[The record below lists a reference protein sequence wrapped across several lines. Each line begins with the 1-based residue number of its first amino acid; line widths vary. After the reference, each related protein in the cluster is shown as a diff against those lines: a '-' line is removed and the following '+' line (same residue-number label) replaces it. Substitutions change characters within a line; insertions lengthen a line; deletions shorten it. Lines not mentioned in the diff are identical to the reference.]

1 MVVLQRCL
9 GAVWPSATAGD
20 KLGRSV
26 RRNLS
31 WNMEVSVQGSRR
43 SRWTVDL
50 AARTARSEIK
60 DKATIEFP
68 KINDAFTGRANRYAY
83 AVAFPVPWQQTCGL
97 VKYDMH
103 SDSLDRLVL
112 PEGDYAGEPCFV
124 PDPEGQAED
133 DGWLLSFVTD
143 LRANIGELWIIDAR
157 DIRKPVGSIEIP
169 VWTPAGVHGSW
180 IDDSAI

>member
-1 MVVLQRCL
+1 MEHGGVGSGQPPLALDSRPCRTHRQ
-9 GAVWPSATAGD
+9 
-20 KLGRSV
+20 V
-26 RRNLS
+26 RD
-31 WNMEVSVQGSRR
+31 QGQ
-43 SRWTVDL
+43 DH
-50 AARTARSEIK
+50 
-60 DKATIEFP
+60 DQFP

-103 SDSLDRLVL
+103 SDSVDRLVL

-143 LRANIGELWIIDAR
+143 LHANIGELWIIDAR
-157 DIRKPVGSIEIP
+157 DICKPVGSIEIP